1 MEIMYFSN
9 SKYVTAKRGDRIGM
23 KIYGILWTKDF
34 CEKNNLIY
42 VHTPL
47 PKPFENMFNFGY
59 GCPSIHQFK
68 KNEVTVFT
76 KQTNLLNLSANGLI
90 DNFCEGFRN
99 NIIEKYNPA
108 NKSFEEKNK
117 LKICIHV
124 RRGDT
129 EALNEDQYTLRHVED
144 DYIDNVLNSIHKKIT
159 KPFKIHIHSDGVLD
173 MSRYNTHGMEIK
185 TCFNDTKIEDV
196 MRDMISC
203 DILFRKG
210 ISSFSGVCSFYNT
223 NLVVSDMPMGFENLY
238 KQKNVLTLSDFL
250 GQ

>member
-1 MEIMYFSN
+1 MNLKIK
-9 SKYVTAKRGDRIGM
+9 SKYVTSYRTDRIGM

-47 PKPFENMFNFGY
+47 PKPFESIFNLGY
-59 GCPSIHQFK
+59 GCLPIYKFR
-68 KNEVTVFT
+68 KNELNIFT
-76 KQTNLLNLSANGLI
+76 HKTDLTNLSANGLI

-99 NIIEKYNPA
+99 NIIEKYNPV
-108 NKSFEEKNK
+108 NKSFKKKDK
-117 LKICIHV
+117 LKICIHI

-129 EALNEDQYTLRHVED
+129 EALNEDQYTLRYVED
-144 DYIDNVLNSIHKKIT
+144 DYINNVLNCIHKKIT
-159 KPFKIHIHSDGVLD
+159 KPFKIHIHSDSLLD

-196 MRDMISC
+196 MSDMISC

-210 ISSFSGVCSFYNT
+210 ISAFSGVCAFYNT
-223 NLVVSDMPMGFENLY
+223 NLVVSDPPVGFENLY
-238 KQKNVLTLSDFL
+238 RQENTLTLSDFL
-250 GQ
+250 KQ